1 MCFFFRKCFAVLG
14 FVLLFFWL
22 CVSVQGC
29 GFPFWLVYFWFLFGI
44 FLIFCFCC
52 GHPVFGEKLL
62 LHRGLANLENL
73 YTPTA
78 FIFFLI
84 VSEWTNL
91 RMQFVEDERVGPF
104 V

>member
-1 MCFFFRKCFAVLG
+1 MVT
-14 FVLLFFWL
+14 
-22 CVSVQGC
+22 Q
-29 GFPFWLVYFWFLFGI
+29 FL
-44 FLIFCFCC
+44 
-52 GHPVFGEKLL
+52 EKNYCYIVV
-62 LHRGLANLENL
+62 LANLENL

-91 RMQFVEDERVGPF
+91 RMQFVEDGRVGPF